1 MQKSKRIVLLGANG
15 FIGSAVSRKLQ
26 LSKNFFGMTRNSL
39 NVLEFDK
46 LKKTLRDLEPDIVI
60 NATGKVAGIQGNIEH
75 PTELTT
81 ANSETIISI
90 TRACHELGIGQ
101 LFQFASACVY
111 PLNESSSSS
120 PEDIGTGL
128 IEETSKGYATAKLF
142 GIELFESYRKEF
154 GYNWCTIIPS
164 NLYGFGDWESSSD
177 GHVIAML
184 TKKILSANKF
194 NYPEVELWG
203 DGKSLRN
210 FLNIDDLASAIL
222 FITKINVDFQSIINI
237 NGDTERSIFEIA
249 QMIKKVIKYDGTFV
263 FDKTKPNGARK
274 KALND
279 NYIRGLGWKPE
290 IDLERGI
297 AEYVSMTE
305 TLKHQKI

>member
-1 MQKSKRIVLLGANG
+1 MQTSKRVVLLGANG
-15 FIGSAVSRKLQ
+15 FIGSAISRKFQ
-26 LSKNFFGMTRNSL
+26 LSKNFFGISRNSL
-39 NVLEFDK
+39 NVLDFDK
-46 LKKTLRDLEPDIVI
+46 LKKTLRELKPDIVI
-60 NATGKVAGIQGNIEH
+60 NATGKVAGIQGNIER
-75 PTELTT
+75 PTELMI

-90 TRACHELGIGQ
+90 TKACHELSIEQ

-142 GIELFESYRKEF
+142 GIELFAAYRKEF

-164 NLYGFGDWESSSD
+164 NLYGFGDWESGSN

-184 TKKILSANKF
+184 TKKILIANEL
-194 NYPEVELWG
+194 NNPEVELWG

-210 FLNIDDLASAIL
+210 FLNIDDLASALL
-222 FITKINVDFQSIINI
+222 FITGINAKLESIINI
-237 NGDTERSIFEIA
+237 NGEPEITVFEIA
-249 QMIKKVIKYDGTFV
+249 QMIKRVTKYDGTFV

-279 NYIRGLGWKPE
+279 DFIRGLGWKPA
-290 IDLERGI
+290 IDLEIGI
-297 AEYVSMTE
+297 AEYVSMIE
-305 TLKHQKI
+305 ILKHQKI

>member
-1 MQKSKRIVLLGANG
+1 MAEKIA
-15 FIGSAVSRKLQ
+15 GSTVATSETA
-26 LSKNFFGMTRNSL
+26 S
-39 NVLEFDK
+39 
-46 LKKTLRDLEPDIVI
+46 PDILF
-60 NATGKVAGIQGNIEH
+60 KMYE
-75 PTELTT
+75 
-81 ANSETIISI
+81 SI
-90 TRACHELGIGQ
+90 TKPFLLARLKDPR
-101 LFQFASACVY
+101 Y
-111 PLNESSSSS
+111 K
-120 PEDIGTGL
+120 EDIIFSREKFDGDLQESFSEYSGENGALLDVFLHINRYDGL